1 MADWF
6 NTIFSGATPTMLQ
19 VFWVFA
25 LFASIVF
32 VIQMV
37 MTFFGFDADSDDGSS
52 GDADFDTSG
61 YHLFTIKSLVV
72 FLLGY
77 GWAGVLLWENLHGRI
92 FLINAISVITGLVFV
107 LLMFLLI
114 RQVTKLS
121 VDHSFRI
128 EQSVGKTGSVYLK
141 IPGHRTGTG
150 KIQLSVNGSVHELNA
165 QTEGYELPTGTKA
178 RVVSFVDEE
187 SVMVEGV

>member
-37 MTFFGFDADSDDGSS
+37 MVFFGFDADSDDGSS

-77 GWAGVLLWENLHGRI
+77 GWAGVLLWGNLHDSM
-92 FLINAISVITGLVFV
+92 FLINAISIIVGLVFV

-128 EQSVGKTGSVYLK
+128 EQSVGKIGSVYLK

-178 RVVSFVDEE
+178 RVVSFMDEE

>member
-1 MADWF
+1 MSDWF
-6 NTIFSGATPTMLQ
+6 NSIFSSETATMLQ

-32 VIQMV
+32 VIQMLL
-37 MTFFGFDADSDDGSS
+37 TFFGFDADSDDGSS

-77 GWAGVLLWENLHGRI
+77 GWAGVLLWKNFYDSVL
-92 FLINAISVITGLVFV
+92 LLNAIAVAVGIVFV
-107 LLMFLLI
+107 LLMFMLI

-121 VDHSFRI
+121 VDHSFKI
-128 EQSVGKTGSVYLK
+128 EQAVGKTGSVYLK

-165 QTEGYELPTGTKA
+165 QTEGYELPTGSKA
-178 RVVSFVDEE
+178 RVVSFIDED
-187 SVMVEGV
+187 SVVVEQV